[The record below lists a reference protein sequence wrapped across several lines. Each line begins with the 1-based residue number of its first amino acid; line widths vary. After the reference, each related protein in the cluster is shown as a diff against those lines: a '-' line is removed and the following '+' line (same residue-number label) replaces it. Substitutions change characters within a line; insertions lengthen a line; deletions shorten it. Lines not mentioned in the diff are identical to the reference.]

1 MEEPAPV
8 VLQTPKDKNI
18 NVVQKKEYLITIKNI
33 SYKLIIYIEDIYI
46 HFKIN
51 ESKNIPL
58 YYYQNKYDY
67 KTIIGKLQLDSRK
80 YINLQNIF
88 RLIDQA
94 YLTNNMQFSLDNNN
108 NKINLNINLVTGNK
122 INKYVLVLNKKK
134 LDINEKFEII
144 FNEINNLK
152 KENNSLLKDYEFEK
166 LQQIVNN
173 LENKIYQKLQ
183 KNKKTLEL
191 LQKVEKDNEK
201 ISNENKKTILLLKKQ
216 IKEIEDKIIV
226 LNKNK
231 SKTKNNNNNKKIN
244 KENNNHNNK
253 ENNNKENE
261 NIINEIIENEEYK
274 IEKIYEI
281 NVKHSLLFKINL
293 IGDTLTGKTWIIDSF
308 ISYPTDSFGTTGM
321 ENKFFCIKINNIII
335 KLCILDSPG
344 IDKYFDIIRMNCK
357 IKDLIMFIY
366 AIDNLDSF
374 NKIKNRIK
382 EVKKVCNSNT
392 GYILVGNKSDLE
404 EKRQISYEE
413 GQDLANK
420 EKFDLFIEVSAKMTF
435 NIDELFFEATK
446 ICYKKSKKKGQN
458 IK

>member
-1 MEEPAPV
+1 MEGPAPV

-46 HFKIN
+46 HLKIN

-67 KTIIGKLQLDSRK
+67 KTIIGKLHLDIRK

-94 YLTNNMQFSLDNNN
+94 YLTNNMQFSLDNN
-108 NKINLNINLVTGNK
+108 KINLNINLVTGNK
-122 INKYVLVLNKKK
+122 INNYVLVLNKKK
-134 LDINEKFEII
+134 LEINEKFEII

-166 LQQIVNN
+166 LQQLVNN

-231 SKTKNNNNNKKIN
+231 IKSKNNNNKKIN
-244 KENNNHNNK
+244 KENNNH
-253 ENNNKENE
+253 NNKENE

-308 ISYPTDSFGTTGM
+308 ISYPTASFGTTGM

-344 IDKYFDIIRMNCK
+344 IDKYFDIIKMNCK
-357 IKDLIMFIY
+357 NKDLIMFIY
-366 AIDNLDSF
+366 AIDNLESF
-374 NKIKNRIK
+374 NAIKNRIK

-392 GYILVGNKSDLE
+392 SYILVGNKSDLE
-404 EKRQISYEE
+404 EQRQISYEE

-435 NIDELFFEATK
+435 NIDELFFEAVK

>member
-1 MEEPAPV
+1 MKGPAPV
-8 VLQTPKDKNI
+8 VLQTPKDKN
-18 NVVQKKEYLITIKNI
+18 VDVEQKKEYLLTIKNI

-46 HFKIN
+46 HFKIK

-67 KTIIGKLQLDSRK
+67 KTIIGKLHLDSRK

-108 NKINLNINLVTGNK
+108 KINLNINLVTGNK
-122 INKYVLVLNKKK
+122 INNYVLVLNKKK
-134 LDINEKFEII
+134 LEINEKFEII

-166 LQQIVNN
+166 LQQLVNN

-231 SKTKNNNNNKKIN
+231 SKSKNNNNNKKIN

-281 NVKHSLLFKINL
+281 HVKHSLLFKINL

-308 ISYPTDSFGTTGM
+308 ISYPTASFGTTGM

-344 IDKYFDIIRMNCK
+344 MDKYFDAIKMNCNN
-357 IKDLIMFIY
+357 KDLIMFIY
-366 AIDNLDSF
+366 AIDNLESF
-374 NKIKNRIK
+374 NAIKNRIK
-382 EVKKVCNSNT
+382 EVKKVCNINT
-392 GYILVGNKSDLE
+392 SYILVGNKSDLE
-404 EKRQISYEE
+404 EQRQISYEE